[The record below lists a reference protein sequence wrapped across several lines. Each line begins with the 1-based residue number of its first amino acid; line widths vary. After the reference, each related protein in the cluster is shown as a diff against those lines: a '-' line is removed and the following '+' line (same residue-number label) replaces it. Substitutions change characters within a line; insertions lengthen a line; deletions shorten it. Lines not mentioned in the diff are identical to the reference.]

1 MIHLGRKYK
10 DVVTH
15 FEGYAIGYVN
25 YITGC
30 NQALISPRGE
40 KPSVKPE
47 SEWIDEQRLEE
58 VEGEAVFVVNRP
70 AGFDKAAPKR

>member
-10 DVVTH
+10 DVITN

-30 NQALISPRGE
+30 NQVLVQPMSE
-40 KPSVKPE
+40 KPSEKPE
-47 SEWIDEQRLEE
+47 ADWIDEQRLEE
-58 VEGEAVFVVNRP
+58 VEGEMVSMGSRP
-70 AGFDKAAPKR
+70 AGFDKVAPKR